1 MSEPMYRLIADD
13 LRRQIESGELAPG
26 AQLPSE
32 VELREKYGTG
42 QDSKASRNTIR
53 NAVKVLVSRGMVET
67 RPGQGTF
74 VMMKVVP
81 FVSKLNTDPE
91 SGGIED
97 EVYRWNVKEQGRIPE
112 ETIPRVEVQA
122 SAGLVTRRLN
132 LPEGAQVISR
142 YQQRRID
149 GTAWSMQTTFYPM
162 ELRHPARRD
171 SSCSWRRTS
180 RRGWSRTWRRMG
192 LKQVGWRDDDRGP
205 AADPGTRE
213 RSSVCRTRYR
223 WRSSSSGGPAATRT
237 GSPIRFTVTVYPAD
251 QKPVPDGS
259 RARPPADRITQDS
272 RLPVPD
278 ACDDATHAL
287 ARRRA
292 PGRAADDPG
301 NTLSRPARRD

>member
-53 NAVKVLVSRGMVET
+53 DAVKVLVSRGLVET

-81 FVSKLNTDPE
+81 FVSKLNNDPE

-97 EVYRWNVKEQGRIPE
+97 EVYRWNVKEQGRVPE

-162 ELRHPARRD
+162 D
-171 SSCSWRRTS
+171 FVTQ
-180 RRGWSRTWRRMG
+180 RGATKLLMAENIPEGMVRYLETLG
-192 LKQVGWRDDDRGP
+192 LKQVGWRDEIVARPPSGD
-205 AADPGTRE
+205 E
-213 RSSVCRTRYR
+213 RAFFALSDKVQVAIFEFR
-223 WRSSSSGGPAATRT
+223 RT
-237 GSPIRFTVTVYPAD
+237 GYDENGIPIRFTVTVYPAD
-251 QKPVPDGS
+251 RNQFQMEAG
-259 RARPPADRITQDS
+259 RIPPRT
-272 RLPVPD
+272 
-278 ACDDATHAL
+278 
-287 ARRRA
+287 
-292 PGRAADDPG
+292 G
-301 NTLSRPARRD
+301 